1 MEKLGIN
8 YGLLIA
14 QLINVILLVWLL
26 SRFLYRPILNMLNE
40 RTQRIQ
46 DSLRD
51 AEQVKQQL
59 ANAKRDY
66 DAEIAKARQEAAGVL
81 AQAQERARTQEA
93 EIIAQARQEADRLR
107 AEAREQALQERDQ
120 LLREV
125 KGQVAD
131 LVTLTASRVL
141 GAELKANG
149 HDKLIE
155 ESLAE
160 FGRRN

>member
-1 MEKLGIN
+1 MEKLGITWAQ
-8 YGLLIA
+8 LIA
-14 QLINVILLVWLL
+14 QLVNVILLVWLL
-26 SRFLYRPILNMLNE
+26 SRFLYQPILNMLNE

-81 AQAQERARTQEA
+81 AQAQERARVQEA
-93 EIIAQARQEADRLR
+93 EIIAQARAEAERLR

-141 GAELKANG
+141 GAELQARG
-149 HDKLIE
+149 HDRLIE

>member
-8 YGLLIA
+8 WALLIA
-14 QLINVILLVWLL
+14 QLVNVILLVWLL

-81 AQAQERARTQEA
+81 TQAQERARVQEA
-93 EIIAQARQEADRLR
+93 EIIAQARAEADRLR
-107 AEAREQALQERDQ
+107 AEAREQALQEREQ

-125 KGQVAD
+125 KGKVAD

-141 GAELKANG
+141 GAELQARG
-149 HDKLIE
+149 HDRLIE

>member
-8 YGLLIA
+8 WALLIA
-14 QLINVILLVWLL
+14 QLFNVILLVVLL
-26 SRFLYRPILNMLNE
+26 SRLLYRPVLNMLNE

-81 AQAQERARTQEA
+81 AQAQERARVQEA
-93 EIIAQARQEADRLR
+93 EIIAQARQEAERLR

-141 GAELKANG
+141 GAELQARG
-149 HDKLIE
+149 HDRLIE

>member
-8 YGLLIA
+8 WGLLIA
-14 QLINVILLVWLL
+14 QLFNVILLVVLL
-26 SRFLYRPILNMLNE
+26 SRYLYQPVLKILNE

-46 DSLRD
+46 EGLRD

-93 EIIAQARQEADRLR
+93 EIIAQARAEADRLR
-107 AEAREQALQERDQ
+107 SEAREQALQERDQ
-120 LLREV
+120 LLRDV

-141 GAELKANG
+141 GAELQARG
-149 HDKLIE
+149 HDRLIE

-160 FGRRN
+160 LGRRN